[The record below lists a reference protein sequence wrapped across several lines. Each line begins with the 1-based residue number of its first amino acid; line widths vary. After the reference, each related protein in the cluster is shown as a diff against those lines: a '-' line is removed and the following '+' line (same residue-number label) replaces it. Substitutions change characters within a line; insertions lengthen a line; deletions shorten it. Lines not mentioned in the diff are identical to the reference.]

1 MWDKLYVAA
10 PDGTAWPLD
19 LDTAEAKLRE
29 RFPEAVTSRQTARA
43 SGQDYLSFDV
53 PIEGM
58 MRHGIYVEGGN
69 LTLSDGAPADWAE
82 TVSWF
87 LSLLPAG
94 TPAVALTEHNQQLT
108 PVAPGAPPERIRDLF
123 EGLIAAS

>member
-10 PDGTAWPLD
+10 PEGTAWPLD

-29 RFPEAVTSRQTARA
+29 RFPEAVTARQTARA

-82 TVSWF
+82 TVAWF

-94 TPAVALTEHNQQLT
+94 TPAIALPEHNQQLT
-108 PVAPGAPPERIRDLF
+108 PVTPGATPDRIR
-123 EGLIAAS
+123 G